1 MGSAPKLP
9 RREAG
14 ASRRGLLVALGA
26 LALATSGRARGGEG
40 TPQTGLPRLS
50 AVLVTS
56 GGRHPLELELAA
68 TPEARMRGLMHRER
82 VPEGTGMLF
91 DFGRERRVS
100 MWMKDTPA
108 SLDMIFL
115 DRDLRVVHVVE
126 RTEPF
131 SLAAITAPVPVRY
144 VLEVPA
150 GTAARTGV
158 GPGDRLEIV
167 AMRARP

>member
-1 MGSAPKLP
+1 MP
-9 RREAG
+9 RRKAA
-14 ASRRGLLVALGA
+14 ASRRRLLVAFGA
-26 LALATSGRARGGEG
+26 LLLVAAGRARGGAG
-40 TPQTGLPRLS
+40 APQTGLPRLW
-50 AVLVTS
+50 AVLITKS
-56 GGRHPLELELAA
+56 GRHPLWLELAA
-68 TPEARMRGLMHRER
+68 TPQARMRGLMHRMQ

-91 DFGRERRVS
+91 DFGRPQRVS

-115 DRDLRVVHVVE
+115 DPDLRVVHVVE
-126 RTEPF
+126 RTEPL

-158 GPGDRLEIV
+158 QPGDRLEIS
-167 AMRARP
+167 AADGAGC